1 MARPASSGYSRVAGP
16 NVIGSDTQ
24 EDGITSLP
32 RAITFGAGAGS
43 TGLIIQGAPTS
54 TWPFRLG
61 NITGLTGG
69 NAGASR
75 TIDGFTSGQTVSV
88 KLAFLSPIQ
97 PGDQF
102 QILRDVI
109 AR

>member
-1 MARPASSGYSRVAGP
+1 MPAPDNRAGNPGRTDLDVA
-16 NVIGSDTQ
+16 
-24 EDGITSLP
+24 L
-32 RAITFGAGAGS
+32 
-43 TGLIIQGAPTS
+43 
-54 TWPFRLG
+54 RLG

-97 PGDQF
+97 HGGSCGM
-102 QILRDVI
+102 
-109 AR
+109 